1 MKNVLSLLKPDEI
14 KKVKFKKVGKN
25 EILFHED
32 DFCEQIAIVVTGEI
46 IIFSVSIKGN
56 DLVYNVL
63 KSGEIFGNNLVFSSK
78 PYFRGNVLAREDSE
92 VALIKKDVLLSLLSN
107 NEQFLKEYLSIQS
120 NFGLE
125 VNLKLKMLSLS
136 DAEERFMYYLK
147 IRGNEIKFKN
157 VTALSKEI
165 FLSRETLSRLISKLI
180 KKHVI
185 LRKDNYIKVLW
196 LI

>member
-1 MKNVLSLLKPDEI
+1 MKNVLSLLKPEEI

-32 DFCEQIAIVVTGEI
+32 DFCEQIGIVVTGEI
-46 IIFSVSIKGN
+46 IIFSISIKGN

-78 PYFRGNVLAREDSE
+78 PCFRGNVLAREDSE
-92 VALIKKDVLLSLLSN
+92 VALIKKDVLLSFLSN

-185 LRKDNYIKVLW
+185 LRKDNYIKVL
-196 LI
+196 